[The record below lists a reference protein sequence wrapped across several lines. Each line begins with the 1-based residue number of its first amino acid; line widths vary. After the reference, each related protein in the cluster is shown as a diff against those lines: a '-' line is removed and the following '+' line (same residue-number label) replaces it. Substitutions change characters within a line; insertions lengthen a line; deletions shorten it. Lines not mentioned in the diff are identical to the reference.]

1 MGDNRLTAAATVE
14 LPTLSNSVDATHE
27 KNLIFRTAN
36 STAAVAPAVDIPKNL
51 RGRYW
56 RILCTGAN
64 VQFGFVLDGDTT
76 PAITYNAVSVM
87 GTGAVAAAPTFVDS
101 IPDHIFCPVNAKR
114 YTFINSNATAGGFTE
129 ACVSGEK
136 TGK

>member
-14 LPTLSNSVDATHE
+14 FPTLRSTAEATHE
-27 KNLIFRTAN
+27 KGLIFRTAN
-36 STAAVAPAVDIPKNL
+36 SASAVAPAVDIPVNL

-56 RILCTGAN
+56 RILTVGAN
-64 VQFGFVLDGDTT
+64 AQFGFIRSGDTAPT
-76 PAITYNAVSVM
+76 VVYNQASVM
-87 GTGAVAAAPTFVDS
+87 ATGHLAAAPTFVDS
-101 IPDHIFCPVNAKR
+101 IPEHIFCPVDAVR
-114 YTFINSNATAGGFTE
+114 YTFISSAATGFIE